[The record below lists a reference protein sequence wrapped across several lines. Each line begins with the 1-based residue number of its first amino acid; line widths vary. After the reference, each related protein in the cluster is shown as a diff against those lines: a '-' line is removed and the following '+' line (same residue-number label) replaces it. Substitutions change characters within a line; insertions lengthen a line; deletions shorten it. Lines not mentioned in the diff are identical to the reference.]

1 LPDYKCPDCSVDV
14 RIPSDAL
21 DGEIVVCPDC
31 GLELQVKKQSS
42 GEVELTEVTKEKEDW
57 GE

>member
-1 LPDYKCPDCSVDV
+1 MQV
-14 RIPSDAL
+14 PSDAL
-21 DGEIVVCPDC
+21 DGEIIVCPDC

-42 GEVELTEVTKEKEDW
+42 GEVELIEVTKEKEDW